1 MTTSLPSGKRFS
13 MLDWMTL
20 DGDSQLLGLV
30 IIVVVIILLSR
41 IG

>member
-1 MTTSLPSGKRFS
+1 MTTSLRMGKRFS
-13 MLDWMTL
+13 TSEWMTL
-20 DGDSQLLGLV
+20 DGDTQLLGLV

>member
-1 MTTSLPSGKRFS
+1 

-20 DGDSQLLGLV
+20 DGDTQLLGLV

>member
-1 MTTSLPSGKRFS
+1 

>member
-1 MTTSLPSGKRFS
+1 MTTSLRMGKRFS

-20 DGDSQLLGLV
+20 DGDTQLLGLV

-41 IG
+41 TG

>member
-1 MTTSLPSGKRFS
+1 MTTSLRSAKRFS
-13 MLDWMTL
+13 LLDWMTL
-20 DGDSQLLGLV
+20 DGDTQLLGLV